1 MKRNTVF
8 LVSAVVMMIMATLPY
23 ASAQSSSSKHIV
35 TISGT
40 AWSTVVQGSPTV
52 LQNALL
58 RDIEPKLNRPYSFNT
73 TITVPSLA
81 AGGALEA
88 LISVEQTLRTDIAS
102 TNLQH
107 IWSAE
112 EVTSLMTQ
120 SAYNATRALYPGSDT
135 AVLVSIRIPDA
146 GKQLSECTN
155 VCKGMIAMG
164 AVVGFLMIVT
174 FVTVVTC
181 VCCFR
186 RSPKLEVGS
195 NEPLE
200 QSI

>member
-1 MKRNTVF
+1 
-8 LVSAVVMMIMATLPY
+8 
-23 ASAQSSSSKHIV
+23 
-35 TISGT
+35 
-40 AWSTVVQGSPTV
+40 
-52 LQNALL
+52 
-58 RDIEPKLNRPYSFNT
+58 
-73 TITVPSLA
+73 

-88 LISVEQTLRTDIAS
+88 LISVEQTLRTDIDS

-135 AVLVSIRIPDA
+135 AILVSIRIPDA
-146 GKQLSECTN
+146 GKQLSECAG

-186 RSPKLEVGS
+186 RSPKPEVRS
-195 NEPLE
+195 NEPFHLG
-200 QSI
+200 I